1 MKRSKLI
8 SLVLITSATLVSS
21 CGDDIGTLDTRR
33 EVYKT
38 KEDCARD
45 WDGNDNCQLRP
56 TGGGYLG
63 PSYFFYGGNSYY
75 IPHSTDKPRPMSNSM
90 VFSQSSLGVRPTHST
105 STVKSSSVVRGG
117 FGASSSH
124 HSSVS

>member
-8 SLVLITSATLVSS
+8 SLVLITTATLLS
-21 CGDDIGTLDTRR
+21 CSDDTGLLDTQR

-45 WDGNDNCQLRP
+45 WNGTDNCEQRLA
-56 TGGGYLG
+56 GGGYYG
-63 PSYFFYGGNSYY
+63 PSYFFYHGSSWY
-75 IPHSTDKPRPMSNSM
+75 IPHGTDKPREMSKSM
-90 VFSQSSLGVRPTHST
+90 IFSQSSLGARSTHST
-105 STVKSSSVVRGG
+105 STVSSSHIVRGG